1 MNSIKI
7 KFQNLDQIK
16 FILWLA
22 IVIFFIKFV
31 IIIRLDPE
39 LALDL
44 GNGNG
49 VFLKGILNGSDGENY
64 LNGLLA
70 LINDGIFSPEQILSY
85 FPAGY
90 PILIYLISKIDQ
102 DYTFI
107 FLSIIQSLI
116 FSYSVYFLSKYLIQ
130 TKLKK
135 YTTIIFLMIISN
147 PTLSLSSI
155 IIGYE
160 SLTASGSILIIA
172 LLLKF
177 KLLKDKDVKN
187 QVKIVL
193 GASTICGF
201 ISFLQPRLI
210 LGLLVIIFISILSKE
225 NIKRSFILIVIST
238 CVTIIFPASL
248 VYRNYQ
254 ATGLKSVSTNLGTT
268 MNLGA
273 GENTK
278 GSYWDKNKGTKCV
291 DGKRENISDS
301 EIVKCV
307 LKWYIDNPKKTFEL
321 FVYKSI
327 YFWSPWVGPLAEGTT
342 GRNPWLRYGPYKYL
356 SENNFYNLFISE
368 RIEIISSLIWQIST
382 IFFLGAGALVL
393 IRMKSI
399 EAFLGLILAVLILI
413 NWGITLLTIGDNRF
427 RIPISGASILLQVIG
442 ISIVI
447 KNISKI
453 LSNKQ
458 K

>member
-7 KFQNLDQIK
+7 KLQNLDQIK
-16 FILWLA
+16 FISWLA
-22 IVIFFIKFV
+22 IAVFFIKFI

-39 LALDL
+39 FALDL
-44 GNGNG
+44 GKGNG

-90 PILIYLISKIDQ
+90 PIVMYLISKLDQ

-116 FSYSVYFLSKYLIQ
+116 FSYSAYFLSKYLIQ

-135 YTTIIFLMIISN
+135 YTTIIFLMIILN

-160 SLTASGSILIIA
+160 SLTASGSIFIIA
-172 LLLKF
+172 LLVKF
-177 KLLKDKDVKN
+177 KLLRDKDVKS
-187 QVKIVL
+187 QVKTVL
-193 GASTICGF
+193 GASIICGF

-210 LGLLVIIFISILSKE
+210 LGLLVIIFITILNKE
-225 NIKRSFILIVIST
+225 KIKKTFILIVIST
-238 CVTIIFPASL
+238 CITIIFPASL
-248 VYRNYQ
+248 VYRNLQ
-254 ATGLKSVSTNLGTT
+254 ATGIKSVSTNLGTT

-278 GSYWDKNKGTKCV
+278 GSYWDKKKGTKC
-291 DGKRENISDS
+291 DDDKRENRSDS

-307 LKWYIDNPKKTFEL
+307 LKWYIDNPKKSFEL

-342 GRNPWLRYGPYKYL
+342 GRNPWLRYGPYNYL
-356 SENNFYNLFISE
+356 SENYFSKLYINE
-368 RIEIISSLIWQIST
+368 RIEIILSQIWQIST
-382 IFFLGAGALVL
+382 IIFLGVGVLTL

-427 RIPISGASILLQVIG
+427 RIPISGATILLQSVG
-442 ISIVI
+442 ILIVV
-447 KNISKI
+447 KKI
-453 LSNKQ
+453 LRILNNK
-458 K
+458 

>member
-1 MNSIKI
+1 VNSIKI
-7 KFQNLDQIK
+7 KLQNLGQIK
-16 FILWLA
+16 SILWLA
-22 IVIFFIKFV
+22 IAVFFIKF
-31 IIIRLDPE
+31 IIIIQLDPE
-39 LALDL
+39 FALDL
-44 GNGNG
+44 GKGNG

-70 LINDGIFSPEQILSY
+70 LVNDGIFSPEQILSY

-90 PILIYLISKIDQ
+90 PIVIYLISKLDQ

-107 FLSIIQSLI
+107 FLSTIQSFI

-135 YTTIIFLMIISN
+135 YTTIIFLMIILN

-172 LLLKF
+172 LLIKF
-177 KLLKDKDVKN
+177 KLLRDQDVKN
-187 QVKIVL
+187 QVKTIL
-193 GASTICGF
+193 GASIICGF

-210 LGLLVIIFISILSKE
+210 LGLLLIIFITILNKE
-225 NIKRSFILIVIST
+225 KIKKTLVLIIIST
-238 CVTIIFPASL
+238 CITLIFPASL
-248 VYRNYQ
+248 VYRNFQ
-254 ATGLKSVSTNLGTT
+254 ATGIKSVSTNLGTT

-278 GSYWDKNKGTKCV
+278 GSYWDKNKGTKC
-291 DGKRENISDS
+291 DDDKRENRSDS

-307 LKWYIDNPKKTFEL
+307 LKWYIDNPKRSFEL

-327 YFWSPWVGPLAEGTT
+327 YFWSPWVGPIAEGTT
-342 GRNPWLRYGPYKYL
+342 GRNPWLRYGPYNYL
-356 SENNFYNLFISE
+356 SENYFSKLYINE
-368 RIEIISSLIWQIST
+368 RIEIILSQIWQIST
-382 IFFLGAGALVL
+382 IIFLGVGVLTL
-393 IRMKSI
+393 IRMKSM

-427 RIPISGASILLQVIG
+427 RIPISGATILLQSVG
-442 ISIVI
+442 ILIVV
-447 KNISKI
+447 KKI
-453 LSNKQ
+453 LRILNNK
-458 K
+458 

>member
-7 KFQNLDQIK
+7 KLQNLDQIK
-16 FILWLA
+16 FISWLA
-22 IVIFFIKFV
+22 VAVFFIKFI

-39 LALDL
+39 FALDL

-90 PILIYLISKIDQ
+90 PIVMYLISKLDQ

-116 FSYSVYFLSKYLIQ
+116 FSYSAYFLSKYLIQ

-135 YTTIIFLMIISN
+135 YTTIIFLMIILN

-160 SLTASGSILIIA
+160 SLTASGSIFIIA
-172 LLLKF
+172 LLVKF
-177 KLLKDKDVKN
+177 KLLSHNDVKN
-187 QVKIVL
+187 QVKTVL
-193 GASTICGF
+193 GASIICGF

-210 LGLLVIIFISILSKE
+210 LGLLVIIFITILNKK
-225 NIKRSFILIVIST
+225 NIKKTFVLIVIST
-238 CVTIIFPASL
+238 CITIIFPASL
-248 VYRNYQ
+248 VYRNLQ
-254 ATGLKSVSTNLGTT
+254 ATGIKSVSTNLGTT

-278 GSYWDKNKGTKCV
+278 GSYWDEKKGTKC
-291 DGKRENISDS
+291 DDDKRENRSDS

-307 LKWYIDNPKKTFEL
+307 LKWYIDNPKKSFEL

-342 GRNPWLRYGPYKYL
+342 GRNPWLRYGPYNYL
-356 SENNFYNLFISE
+356 SENYFSKLYINE
-368 RIEIISSLIWQIST
+368 RIEIILSQIWQIST
-382 IFFLGAGALVL
+382 IIFLGVGVLTL

-427 RIPISGASILLQVIG
+427 RIPISGATILLQSVG
-442 ISIVI
+442 ILIVV
-447 KNISKI
+447 KKI
-453 LSNKQ
+453 LRILNNK
-458 K
+458 

>member
-1 MNSIKI
+1 VNTIKI
-7 KFQNLDQIK
+7 KLQNLDQIK

-22 IVIFFIKFV
+22 ISVFFIKFI

-39 LALDL
+39 FALDL

-90 PILIYLISKIDQ
+90 PIVMYLISKLDQ

-107 FLSIIQSLI
+107 ILSTIQSLI

-135 YTTIIFLMIISN
+135 YTTIIFLMIILN

-172 LLLKF
+172 LLVKF
-177 KLLKDKDVKN
+177 KLLRDQDVQN
-187 QVKIVL
+187 QGKTIL
-193 GASTICGF
+193 GASIICGF

-210 LGLLVIIFISILSKE
+210 LGLLVIIFITIFNKE
-225 NIKRSFILIVIST
+225 KIKKTFIFMVIST
-238 CVTIIFPASL
+238 CITIIFPASL
-248 VYRNYQ
+248 VYRNFQ
-254 ATGLKSVSTNLGTT
+254 ATGIKSVSTNLGTT

-278 GSYWDKNKGTKCV
+278 GSYWDKNKGTKCG
-291 DGKRENISDS
+291 DDKRENRSDS

-307 LKWYIDNPKKTFEL
+307 LKWYIDNPKRSFEL

-327 YFWSPWVGPLAEGTT
+327 YFWSPWVGPIAEGTT
-342 GRNPWLRYGPYKYL
+342 GRNPWLRYGPYNYL
-356 SENNFYNLFISE
+356 SENYFSKLYINE
-368 RIEIISSLIWQIST
+368 RIEIILSQIWQIST
-382 IFFLGAGALVL
+382 IIFLGVGVLTL
-393 IRMKSI
+393 IRMKSM

-427 RIPISGASILLQVIG
+427 RIPISGATILLQSVG
-442 ISIVI
+442 ILIVV
-447 KNISKI
+447 KKI
-453 LSNKQ
+453 LRILNNK
-458 K
+458 